1 MKSTGVV
8 RRIDHLGRIVIP
20 MELRRTLGLVEK
32 DGLEIFINGNQIV
45 LRKYEP
51 GCVLCGAMDNVK
63 PHKSGKL
70 VCAECLK

>member
-1 MKSTGVV
+1 VKSTGVV

-20 MELRRTLGLVEK
+20 MELRRTLGIAEK
-32 DGLEIFINGNQIV
+32 DGLEIFINGDQIV

-51 GCVLCGAMDNVK
+51 GCVLCGAMDHVK
-63 PHKSGKL
+63 PHKSGKM